1 MDAHCLRRFIDGEP
15 LVMMKQ
21 HRLPFLNRQGQH
33 VKIQIVILFGHGPRG
48 KQPIIRLYTPYPCR
62 ASPGAFSMCRQ
73 TFRNVS

>member
-33 VKIQIVILFGHGPRG
+33 VKIQIVILFGHGPA
-48 KQPIIRLYTPYPCR
+48 
-62 ASPGAFSMCRQ
+62 ASSLSSGFTRRTHAER
-73 TFRNVS
+73 R